1 MTILGEGGGIFFDK
15 THYGTFTEQQK
26 INFFKVTRA
35 GLYHLVEEKNEGQNH
50 KLSR

>member
-1 MTILGEGGGIFFDK
+1 MTILGEGGYFSIN
-15 THYGTFTEQQK
+15 GTFTEQQK